1 MPHFDTIKKKK
12 IIPKIR
18 ISHSNRIYNQHII
31 QDSYLFRIIVKYNT
45 DINVI
50 QSYIENIVGVFIDIN
65 NSQLNLV
72 KTNLF

>member
-1 MPHFDTIKKKK
+1 M
-12 IIPKIR
+12 
-18 ISHSNRIYNQHII
+18 